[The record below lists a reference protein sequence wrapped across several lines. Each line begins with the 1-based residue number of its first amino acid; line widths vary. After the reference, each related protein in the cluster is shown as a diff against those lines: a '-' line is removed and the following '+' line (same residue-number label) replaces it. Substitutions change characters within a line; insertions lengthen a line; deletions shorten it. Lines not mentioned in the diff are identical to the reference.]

1 MTSSGQL
8 LDSATRHVECAETL
22 YVNGHKYISGCPYA
36 GAVDVWFDPEE
47 STEEVTWVCP
57 KCAMF
62 HTDLMGDAP

>member
-8 LDSATRHVECAETL
+8 LDSATRDVECAETL
-22 YVNGHKYISGCPYA
+22 YVNGHKYTSGCPYA

-62 HTDLMGDAP
+62 HTDLMREF

>member
-22 YVNGHKYISGCPYA
+22 YVNGHKYSTGCPYA

-57 KCAMF
+57 MCAMF
-62 HTDLMGDAP
+62 HTDLIGDAP